1 MTRDQSQES
10 APSNEPEFDALKLV
24 EELASEACTSL
35 FEAYGVNLS
44 RIAASNAPHTRA
56 LFSGIVGF
64 SGPGIR
70 GTCILA
76 ATEKPISQSN
86 PIGGSLREWIAELSN
101 QLVGR
106 IKNKLL
112 ARGAEVYVTT
122 PVVLKGEHLAPL
134 PRFELEPMLFLTDGG
149 TVFLWVE
156 VETDPEFRLSE
167 GAFKP
172 PAREGEALLF

>member
-1 MTRDQSQES
+1 MTGDQH
-10 APSNEPEFDALKLV
+10 PSGKPEVDARALFA
-24 EELASEACTSL
+24 ELASEACTSL
-35 FEAYGVNLS
+35 FEAYGVHLRS
-44 RIAASNAPHTRA
+44 IPPTMAPHSRA
-56 LFSGIVGF
+56 LLSGIVAF
-64 SGPGIR
+64 TGPGIR

-76 ATEKPISQSN
+76 ATEKPICQSN

-122 PVVLKGEHLAPL
+122 PVVLGGEHLAPL
-134 PRFELEPMLFLTDGG
+134 PRYELEPMLFVTEGG
-149 TVFLWVE
+149 TVFLWIE
-156 VETDPEFRLSE
+156 VEADADFRLSE
-167 GAFKP
+167 NAFGT

>member
-1 MTRDQSQES
+1 MTDDQSL
-10 APSNEPEFDALKLV
+10 ATAASNEPASDVPKLV
-24 EELASEACTSL
+24 ERLANDACTSL
-35 FEAYGVNLS
+35 FEAYGVKLS
-44 RIAASNAPHTRA
+44 RITAGDAPHTRA

-70 GTCILA
+70 GTCILG

-112 ARGAEVYVTT
+112 EEGAEVYVTT

-134 PRFELEPMLFLTDGG
+134 PRFELEPMLFVTDGG
-149 TVFLWVE
+149 SVFLWVE
-156 VETDPEFRLSE
+156 VETDPDFRFSE
-167 GAFKP
+167 NAFKP
-172 PAREGEALLF
+172 PAREGDALLF